1 MKKNLLLAAIAWT
14 VVAAPTAWAQRGIEV
29 TPFIGGQINGGLD
42 LSTPLYNRLDVQNG
56 LNYGVNAGY
65 LIGKY
70 GGVEFMW
77 NHNQA
82 DTLAQS
88 IGGGADRKVFGLKTN
103 QFLGDYIL
111 HFNDR
116 ESRLR
121 PFVLFGAGATN
132 LAPDRSHVNGI
143 TRFAWYSVA
152 AQNIISA
159 SILECVFRRSGRL
172 PTSIQLPKASG
183 VIHSGL
189 VAGPRGKAL
198 F

>member
-1 MKKNLLLAAIAWT
+1 MCPEKECGAKMKTNLLWAVIAWT
-14 VVAAPTAWAQRGIEV
+14 VVAAPAACAQRGIEV

-42 LSTPLYNRLDVQNG
+42 LSTPLYNRLNVQNG

-77 NHNQA
+77 SHNQA
-82 DTLAQS
+82 DTLAQP
-88 IGGGADRKVFGLKTN
+88 IAGGPDLKVFGLNTN

-111 HFNDR
+111 HFKDR

-132 LAPDRSHVNGI
+132 LTPN
-143 TRFAWYSVA
+143 
-152 AQNIISA
+152 
-159 SILECVFRRSGRL
+159 
-172 PTSIQLPKASG
+172 
-183 VIHSGL
+183 
-189 VAGPRGKAL
+189 
-198 F
+198 